1 MNVKILNMLVEWKR
15 RLFIFER
22 SNLHIVF
29 IWLWLRKIDEMKFDA
44 EKAFNSC
51 LNVFQA

>member
-1 MNVKILNMLVEWKR
+1 MLVEWKM
-15 RLFIFER
+15 RLFIFES